1 MRITTQ
7 SHFLFPFQDY
17 IVPKSKASFFRALFL
32 AFSSFFKMYC
42 ENTPDFLSL
51 RYVIMILL
59 FQVLFRAF
67 YVEIHMPRISNYSIM
82 NCKMECIG

>member
-59 FQVLFRAF
+59 FPSTISGILCWNTHAKNLELF
-67 YVEIHMPRISNYSIM
+67 YYEL
-82 NCKMECIG
+82 